1 MIDFL
6 ARMAKYK
13 EDQDE
18 CANCGKPVR
27 KGKKF
32 CSYKCQKEGK
42 DEYACVVCGRKTA
55 KYHVYCKKC
64 KGNREQK
71 AVVLDKVR
79 AVRKS
84 PTNW

>member
-6 ARMAKYK
+6 KRMSDYK
-13 EDQDE
+13 DSMDE

-32 CSYKCQKEGK
+32 CSYKCQIDGK
-42 DEYACVVCGRKTA
+42 DEYTCVACGRKTI
-55 KYHVYCKKC
+55 KYHVYCKRC
-64 KGNREQK
+64 KKPG
-71 AVVLDKVR
+71 KVR
-79 AVRKS
+79 GIITGDMKVARKS